1 MTLLIPGLAVV
12 TIIDADDREI
22 GWVDYGYRCERA
34 DIHQQLAVAGHDE
47 HAPVGT
53 SERETETD
61 RRPRLDRCRHEAVVD
76 ELDLDDVGRADKS
89 RCDGIPVSPLKSETE
104 VSRSFVPDRGRAG
117 QQRRRSLDDRVE
129 RPVFDR
135 NPLGGVTR
143 PIAAFGHHQRH
154 RIADMTH
161 PPPRQ
166 RITRRHDHR
175 IDRADLRDAGEGTD
189 TVRPQIALGEDPE
202 DPAPLPHRRGVDPLY
217 RGMRMQRPHYMG
229 IELLWQSEIVDVAAT
244 SGQKPEIL
252 EPADRALTI
261 VGLHLHLFPCNGGRM
276 AR

>member
-76 ELDLDDVGRADKS
+76 ELDLGDVGRRGKS
-89 RCDGIPVSPLKSETE
+89 RSDGLPVSPLKPETE
-104 VSRSFVPDRGRAG
+104 VSRRLVPDRRRVG
-117 QQRRRSLDDRVE
+117 QQRRCSLGDRVE

-135 NPLGGVTR
+135 DPLGGVTR
-143 PIAAFGHHQRH
+143 LIARLRDNQRH
-154 RIADMTH
+154 RITDMTH
-161 PPPRQ
+161 PPARQ

-175 IDRADLRDAGEGTD
+175 IDRTDLRDAGKGTD
-189 TVRPQIALGEDPE
+189 TVRPQIAIGEDPE
-202 DPAPLPHRRGVDPLY
+202 DPAPLPRRRGVDPLD
-217 RGMRMQRPHYMG
+217 RGMRMRRPQHMG
-229 IELLWQSEIVDVAAT
+229 MELP
-244 SGQKPEIL
+244 G
-252 EPADRALTI
+252 
-261 VGLHLHLFPCNGGRM
+261 
-276 AR
+276 

>member
-143 PIAAFGHHQRH
+143 PIAAFGHHQRR
-154 RIADMTH
+154 RIVDMAH
-161 PPPRQ
+161 PPARQ
-166 RITRRHDHR
+166 GIARRHDHR
-175 IDRADLRDAGEGTD
+175 IDRTDLRDAGEGTNI
-189 TVRPQIALGEDPE
+189 VRPQIAIGEDPE
-202 DPAPLPHRRGVDPLY
+202 DPAPLPRRRGVDPLD
-217 RGMRMQRPHYMG
+217 RGMRMQRPQHMSMNLPG
-229 IELLWQSEIVDVAAT
+229 
-244 SGQKPEIL
+244 
-252 EPADRALTI
+252 
-261 VGLHLHLFPCNGGRM
+261 
-276 AR
+276 